1 MRRVL
6 AAFDLTPVSR
16 RVAERARLIAEDHG
30 AELVLVHVDE
40 PLREAFIDRKV
51 EQVVRS
57 QRRRSAEDL
66 AAWVRQRGTC
76 EIELT
81 VQSGS
86 PASVLGRLSRDADL
100 VVVGTS
106 SVDAAR
112 VGPIAAR
119 MARTCRVPL
128 LAVRRRPR
136 TGYRRVVVAVD
147 LSPHSARAV
156 ETVIEQ
162 APDAEVT
169 AVFALSYRFEWQFGE
184 AGMFP
189 EEVQQLRKQRR
200 TRAEEKLDDFIAQW
214 DGRVPAILE
223 EGPTFRGVGGGRPP
237 SVGRSGGSWPAGMGR
252 SPGPVAGDR
261 RRAGSQLG
269 PVRRTHRTLT
279 YDHPWGL

>member
-1 MRRVL
+1 VRRVL

-16 RVAERARLIAEDHG
+16 RVAERARVIAEAQG
-30 AELVLVHVDE
+30 AQLVLVHVDE
-40 PLREAFIDRKV
+40 PLREAFIERSV
-51 EQVVRS
+51 EQMVRS

-66 AAWVRQRGTC
+66 AAWVRQRGAGDV
-76 EIELT
+76 ELT
-81 VQSGS
+81 VESGS
-86 PASVLGRLSRDADL
+86 PAAVLGRMSRGADL

-112 VGPIAAR
+112 IGPIAAR

-200 TRAEEKLDDFIAQW
+200 TRAEEKLDEFIAQW

-223 EGPTFRGVGGGRPP
+223 EGPP
-237 SVGRSGGSWPAGMGR
+237 SEVLEEVVRRRSADLVAVGRRGWGGAPAPLLGT
-252 SPGPVAGDR
+252 VAEQVL
-261 RRAGSQLG
+261 GSVPCDVLIA
-269 PVRRTHRTLT
+269 R
-279 YDHPWGL
+279 